1 MAAHDDQQRHLLD
14 AISTMGSSGR
24 AEGEDLNRLPRTFWP
39 VPEHLRA
46 FDPDVVLVV
55 GTRGAGKTELFRTVI
70 EKGLLPDVAARVPHL
85 RLPPLKGSQ
94 TSWLSGYPIGAD
106 FPDHLLLQ
114 KFVRS
119 SNPTDEL
126 FLEIWLAYLIRVLG
140 KEIKDDAPAAVFYPQ
155 GGDIGGVVNAF
166 QSTMQSSLLA
176 LDRLDKRLQQED
188 RYIFVAYDELD
199 TLARGDSKIILTAV
213 RGLVGLWAS
222 HTRRWRRI
230 RGKVF
235 LRTDLY
241 ERAAIAGGADFAKLA
256 ANRTELTWSDRDLY
270 SMLARRLANSND
282 ELREYCEVKMK
293 FDFDPKLGFFPRVS
307 QATDVRPLIER
318 IVGNYMGAN
327 KRKGLTFTWL
337 LDHIRDGNGQAI
349 PRPLVRLI
357 ESGAEVQKHTPTI
370 PRWPR
375 LIEPSSLRRALDR
388 VSNEHV
394 AGSLDEWPWLEGLK
408 RMLSKIS
415 EVPWDQKEIEWYL
428 SEKWDDEWADKKSLT
443 RPPVSSA
450 HELVRYLVEVGIF
463 RARSDGRL
471 DVPDL
476 FLAGLGL
483 KRKGG
488 VRMR

>member
-1 MAAHDDQQRHLLD
+1 MAAHDDQQRRLLD
-14 AISTMGSSGR
+14 AISRMGSAGR
-24 AEGEDLNRLPRTFWP
+24 AESEDLSRLPRTFWP

-70 EKGLLPDVAARVPHL
+70 DQGLLSEVAARVPHL

-94 TSWLSGYPIGAD
+94 TSWLSGYPIGTD

-114 KFVRS
+114 KFVGTS
-119 SNPTDEL
+119 DPTDEL

-140 KEIKDDAPAAVFYPQ
+140 KHIKGDAPAAIFEPQ
-155 GGDIGGVVNAF
+155 GGDIGNVVNAF
-166 QSTMQSSLLA
+166 QLTMQSSLLA
-176 LDRLDKRLQQED
+176 LDRLDKRLVEED

-199 TLARGDSKIILTAV
+199 TLARISSNIVLTAV

-230 RGKVF
+230 RGKIF

-241 ERAAIAGGADFAKLA
+241 DRAAIAGGADFAKLA

-270 SMLARRLANSND
+270 SMLVRRLANSNE
-282 ELREYCEVKMK
+282 ELLEYCREKMK
-293 FDFDPKLGFFPRVS
+293 FDYDQKLGYFPKVN
-307 QATDVRPLIER
+307 QASDIRPLIER

-357 ESGAEVQKHTPTI
+357 EWAAEVQKRGPTI

-375 LIEPSSLRRALDR
+375 LIEPSALRRALDR

-394 AGSLDEWPWLEGLK
+394 AASLDEWPWLDGLK
-408 RMLSKIS
+408 RMLSRNS
-415 EVPWDQKEIEWYL
+415 EVPWDQKDIEWYL
-428 SEKWDDEWADKKSLT
+428 NEKWDDEWADRKST
-443 RPPVSSA
+443 IRPPVSSA